1 METGKDRVCELYIR
15 GLIMKDSNRTKE
27 DIYRKFQNPA
37 REYRGTPFWS
47 WNAEM
52 TPEEVRRQVRELYEQ
67 GVGGFFIHSRDGL
80 ETPYLGR
87 EWMDCVEAAVDEAKQ
102 LGITAWLYDDD
113 RWPSGNAGGM
123 VAAGGDAYRLKGLTL
138 QVCDTCDSAVW
149 KEEHLIAVFTA
160 LVQGDVIYCLE
171 RLENAMTK
179 VPEPEE
185 KKQHP
190 GCRQVF
196 LILRLEISA
205 KSEWFNGETPVD
217 NLNPDTVQ
225 RFLHLT
231 HDKYLE
237 RFGEEFGKTI
247 PGIFTDEPSLA
258 DTHSAFGAD
267 RSWIPWTY
275 GFAEYF
281 REKNGYDPVDRIPL
295 FFFEGEGS
303 AKVRH
308 DYWHAI
314 ALRFSENYSGQIAAW
329 CREHHL
335 LMTGH
340 FLQEDKLGLS
350 TRVSGATM
358 PLYEYE
364 DIPGVDILQD
374 KTDEFLTVKQCVSV
388 AHQMGKKNVISETYG
403 VTGWD
408 FTFEG
413 QRHIGDWQY
422 ALGVNKRC
430 QHLSLYS
437 LTGGRKRDCPPGF
450 GYNIPWWSRDHVV
463 EDYFGRLSAALEEG
477 SPSQQYLLLH
487 PATTA
492 WSMMGASPYGNP
504 VRRKERDLQKVN
516 EYGWQY
522 NALLEKLCNH
532 HLDPDLGDEI
542 LMAKHGS
549 VEQGR
554 LILGGMQYRTVV
566 LPKIGTMLSSTYRLL
581 KEFVKQGGQLI
592 VTNPGPVLLD
602 AMESNLPAELFTAKN
617 CVVVNSDEELIKA
630 LEDVGA
636 RTVSIRSGDGEETR
650 CIALQKFV
658 EKGQLLFVTNYHRTE
673 DCEVEIRVP
682 VDASVEE
689 WDALTGNRKTV
700 EAVTGQGQTVFKAQF
715 EAQTSRLFFLEKT
728 AGKATGTSVMHT
740 EADETELQ
748 RLPKRTAIRLTDPNL
763 YTLDSCRYRIRE
775 GHWSEPM
782 QVWEA
787 QEQIRTGL
795 GMRSIAALGK
805 EQRYRWVREPHS
817 ADGTEVSLEFTFET
831 VKKITGYTEL
841 AIEHPENFQ
850 IYLNGQPVEQR
861 ITGCLYDRGIK
872 RIPLP
877 GWAEGENR
885 LRLTCRYRNSMELEN
900 CYLCGEFGVNT
911 ERKITEQPTVL
922 LIGDWTSQGLCHYAG
937 SCKRRPDSRIY
948 LKLKDFKGTC
958 ATVRLGTVSYEVPW
972 RAAGMIDITEA
983 LEEGDNHLEIE
994 IYSSLRNLFGPFHLA
1009 GGRPE
1014 VTNDSVFRTSG
1025 EKYTPEYKVEPYGI
1039 LKAPVLIER

>member
-15 GLIMKDSNRTKE
+15 GLSMKDSNRTKE

-102 LGITAWLYDDD
+102 LGIAAWLYDDD

-138 QVCDTCDSAVW
+138 QVCDTCDPAVW
-149 KEEHLIAVFTA
+149 QEEHLIAVFTA
-160 LVQGDVIYCLE
+160 LVQGDVIYWLE

-179 VPEPEE
+179 IPEPEE
-185 KKQHP
+185 NKQYP

-281 REKNGYDPVDRIPL
+281 REKNGYDPIDRIPL
-295 FFFEGEGS
+295 FFFEGDGS
-303 AKVRH
+303 TKVRH

-329 CREHHL
+329 CRDHHL

-450 GYNIPWWSRDHVV
+450 GYNIPWWSRDHVI
-463 EDYFGRLSAALEEG
+463 EDYFGRLSAVLEEG

-504 VRRKERDLQKVN
+504 VRRKERVLQKVN
-516 EYGWQY
+516 EYGWEF
-522 NALLEKLCNH
+522 NALLE
-532 HLDPDLGDEI
+532 
-542 LMAKHGS
+542 
-549 VEQGR
+549 
-554 LILGGMQYRTVV
+554 
-566 LPKIGTMLSSTYRLL
+566 
-581 KEFVKQGGQLI
+581 
-592 VTNPGPVLLD
+592 
-602 AMESNLPAELFTAKN
+602 
-617 CVVVNSDEELIKA
+617 
-630 LEDVGA
+630 
-636 RTVSIRSGDGEETR
+636 
-650 CIALQKFV
+650 
-658 EKGQLLFVTNYHRTE
+658 
-673 DCEVEIRVP
+673 
-682 VDASVEE
+682 
-689 WDALTGNRKTV
+689 
-700 EAVTGQGQTVFKAQF
+700 
-715 EAQTSRLFFLEKT
+715 
-728 AGKATGTSVMHT
+728 
-740 EADETELQ
+740 
-748 RLPKRTAIRLTDPNL
+748 
-763 YTLDSCRYRIRE
+763 
-775 GHWSEPM
+775 
-782 QVWEA
+782 
-787 QEQIRTGL
+787 
-795 GMRSIAALGK
+795 
-805 EQRYRWVREPHS
+805 
-817 ADGTEVSLEFTFET
+817 
-831 VKKITGYTEL
+831 
-841 AIEHPENFQ
+841 
-850 IYLNGQPVEQR
+850 
-861 ITGCLYDRGIK
+861 
-872 RIPLP
+872 
-877 GWAEGENR
+877 
-885 LRLTCRYRNSMELEN
+885 
-900 CYLCGEFGVNT
+900 
-911 ERKITEQPTVL
+911 
-922 LIGDWTSQGLCHYAG
+922 
-937 SCKRRPDSRIY
+937 
-948 LKLKDFKGTC
+948 
-958 ATVRLGTVSYEVPW
+958 
-972 RAAGMIDITEA
+972 
-983 LEEGDNHLEIE
+983 
-994 IYSSLRNLFGPFHLA
+994 
-1009 GGRPE
+1009 
-1014 VTNDSVFRTSG
+1014 
-1025 EKYTPEYKVEPYGI
+1025 
-1039 LKAPVLIER
+1039 